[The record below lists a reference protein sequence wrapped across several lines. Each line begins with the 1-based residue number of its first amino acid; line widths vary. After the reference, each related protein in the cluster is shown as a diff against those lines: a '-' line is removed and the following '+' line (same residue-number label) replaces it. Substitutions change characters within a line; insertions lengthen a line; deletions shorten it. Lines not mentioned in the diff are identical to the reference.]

1 MYVNESKKFVFV
13 KHNNRCQVLYRTRLF
28 NLQDSVTDYYYDKI
42 MRSFEKC
49 VKSNINK
56 NKFSPTAFIVWMNI
70 YYERISYKAVWL
82 NCSMTWSIWH
92 FQILSHWH
100 DDVVFKIVVS
110 QNQSKQLTTM
120 EKIYRKKERKR
131 KQTKKQT
138 K

>member
-49 VKSNINK
+49 VKSNQNW
-56 NKFSPTAFIVWMNI
+56 NKFSPTAFIVWKNI
-70 YYERISYKAVWL
+70 YSDRISDKAVWL
-82 NCSMTWSIWH
+82 NCSMTCSIWH